1 MIKAI
6 NQINESVKRP
16 QAGPRMMQQ
25 LPNGSG

>member
-16 QAGPRMMQQ
+16 QAGPCMMQQ